1 VIFIGQP
8 QTRQFVISTRRYE
21 IGITLMT
28 DALARQFPQLTRMKL
43 MYLYP
48 WMPPC
53 TRVTAG
59 LLIEERH

>member
-1 VIFIGQP
+1 
-8 QTRQFVISTRRYE
+8 
-21 IGITLMT
+21 MT